1 MNGQLDF
8 FDLIEVQQ
16 AQEIKMCTTCANCK
30 TTDLYKP
37 FAGRDGMIFMAFCN
51 PTRQVI
57 TDHTASWLCRN
68 KYYERR
74 RK

>member
-30 TTDLYKP
+30 TTDLGKNEQKCRRMERYK
-37 FAGRDGMIFMAFCN
+37 R
-51 PTRQVI
+51 
-57 TDHTASWLCRN
+57 L
-68 KYYERR
+68 
-74 RK
+74 